1 MCSLLSTSPHAAVAL
16 AAVNTLNDLCGLASN
31 ASKAATLGA
40 VALLTPMKGCKGA
53 RFDDY
58 IGKVLAKLATAP
70 QPHKAAAA
78 APAAATSSSQPLLQP
93 TPPVTSVA
101 ASFASMSISSAA
113 EFETFVRAYDAAE
126 APEFCD
132 QLLGFL
138 RQTIFAAG
146 RKYGASEEAAR
157 DFLKRLQ
164 LQTFSHKE
172 ELASNMAESAA
183 LIWTSAEK
191 LRLGPGNTVEFCSLI
206 NRILRERDPD
216 LLALACGVVRGI
228 NLLCVT
234 RRDPSKLRFPPGG
247 KSHRGGGL
255 PAAHAPFFSV
265 GKKFRVPMY
274 LATSFDED
282 VAYK

>member
-1 MCSLLSTSPHAAVAL
+1 M
-16 AAVNTLNDLCGLASN
+16 
-31 ASKAATLGA
+31 
-40 VALLTPMKGCKGA
+40 
-53 RFDDY
+53 
-58 IGKVLAKLATAP
+58 
-70 QPHKAAAA
+70 
-78 APAAATSSSQPLLQP
+78 
-93 TPPVTSVA
+93 
-101 ASFASMSISSAA
+101 SMSSAA

-126 APEFCD
+126 APEFCY
-132 QLLGFL
+132 QLL
-138 RQTIFAAG
+138 RQTIFAAC

-164 LQTFSHKE
+164 LQTFIHRE

-282 VAYK
+282 VAYR